1 MFNQSPV
8 GKYFNSTFYKHTYNL
23 KQTNADKLYKH
34 YIVSGYKLDYNPSLY
49 FNTKW
54 YKEKYNIYDQC
65 PLLHFQQNLN
75 NGALPNEKCE
85 ALIHTGI
92 NKQPWINITGEFI
105 PSRTE
110 PRKINIILPG
120 PGLSA
125 GPQTLYFFA
134 NLLAIRGLR
143 VRIIFMYQPIVW
155 EKYILEI
162 RDRMEFHS
170 SIEMVSN
177 YKNDILISYDDIF
190 VVSAWWTV
198 YPLKFILNYLNNKKF
213 FWFIQE
219 MELIFHQGDEIYS
232 RALECYNMDYYS
244 FVHCSPMLEFLKE
257 TQFACFKDS
266 NYLQKDM
273 ICFEPTINSNIF
285 YNNKTPND
293 KIKLVFYSRDAAPR
307 NLSGL
312 ITDVLI
318 NSIKNR
324 IIDKNIEII
333 GFGGSVKGKHQLV
346 DDYFY
351 TEMGFLDIT
360 QYSELFRS
368 AHIAINFLLSPHT
381 GLIPFEIA
389 FCGGLCITNKY
400 FTKNEVSMKN
410 YTDRILVSEPNH
422 VDLMANLKK
431 AINMTKNNT
440 VSTDRPK
447 LILDDF
453 NETLQPVYEF
463 MMSKI

>member
-8 GKYFNSTFYKHTYNL
+8 GKYFNCTFYKHTYKL
-23 KQTNADKLYKH
+23 KQSNADKLYQH
-34 YIVSGYKLDYNPSLY
+34 YINIGYKLNYNPSLY

-54 YKEKYNIYDQC
+54 YREKYNIYDQC
-65 PLLHFQQNLN
+65 PLLHFQQNMN

-85 ALIHTGI
+85 SLIHVGI

-105 PSRTE
+105 PSHNE
-110 PRKINIILPG
+110 PRRINIILPG

-134 NLLAIRGLR
+134 HLLAIRGLQ

-155 EKYILEI
+155 ENYILEI
-162 RDRMEFHS
+162 RERMEFHS

-285 YNNKTPND
+285 YNNKKPSD

-318 NSIKNR
+318 NSIKNK
-324 IIDKNIEII
+324 IIDTNVEII
-333 GFGGSVKGKHQLV
+333 GFGGSIKGKHTLV

-351 TEMGFLDIT
+351 TELGFLDIK
-360 QYSELFRS
+360 QYSELFRG

-400 FTKNEVSMKN
+400 FTKNEVSMNN